1 MVRRSPSFVIC
12 LLVFTL
18 LWSVGGVPAAAAQ
31 DLLGSRSVAMG
42 GTLRAAPS
50 GETAVLLNPAGLT
63 LHKNY
68 ILHGSYSYRGSDSA
82 SILTASVVDSV
93 TKRLAAGLYYAYIHA
108 SPSRTLPIKGGKVF
122 TLEETIDTHEAGLA
136 MAYPLGNILHLG
148 VTTKYINIELEQPED
163 TPDAALAEGDD
174 GVTMDI
180 GVILRVIPQLNI
192 AATFHNAIPID
203 NASYSRSLGL
213 GVSYVFGTMFLAE
226 FNTVLDFDR
235 AEEIMPSYHGGLE
248 VFLAGKYALRGGV
261 MHDTI
266 REATYASGGL
276 GFVTRKLAL
285 DFGLRQMVD
294 GGAET
299 LLVFSVRLFVQ

>member
-1 MVRRSPSFVIC
+1 MVRRSPSFVA
-12 LLVFTL
+12 TL
-18 LWSVGGVPAAAAQ
+18 LAVTLILSVAGVPAAAAQ
-31 DLLGSRSVAMG
+31 DLLGSRAVAMG
-42 GTLRAAPS
+42 GALRAAPS

-63 LHKNY
+63 LNKNY

-93 TKRLAAGLYYAYIHA
+93 TKKLAAGLYYAYIHA

-136 MAYPLGNILHLG
+136 LAYPLGQILHLG
-148 VTTKYINIELEQPED
+148 VTTKYVNLTREQPED
-163 TPDAALAEGDD
+163 TPEAALADGAN

-180 GVILRVIPQLNI
+180 GVILRVIPQLNL

-203 NASYSRSLGL
+203 HESYARSLGL
-213 GVSYVFGTMFLAE
+213 GVSYAFGTMFLAE

-235 AEEIMPSYHGGLE
+235 AEEIKPSYHGGLE
-248 VFLAGKYALRGGV
+248 LFLGGKYALRGGV
-261 MHDTI
+261 MHDTF
-266 REATYASGGL
+266 REATYASGGV
-276 GFVTRKLAL
+276 GFMTNKIGL

-299 LLVFSVRLFVQ
+299 LIAFSVRLFVQ